1 MSSLSEFAVFK
12 HCVENP
18 QKLDKQLS
26 QLNLQFIK
34 DPAAP
39 PDQDPIQTKQ
49 IEEQDPQAALES
61 KQRKAVRLFYQVWS
75 GVTKC
80 LRNIVQV
87 QKKSIE
93 IKDFAIFGP
102 IFDKAAGTRDP
113 NDKGIK
119 NKNVIDRLGLHPVF
133 VVINDDFLSQMDWQ
147 VAIDQNTDKAVG
159 RFNKFERAEVNE
171 LFMNKIQ
178 PLSISSIA
186 SVCCT
191 DALTVEN
198 VL

>member
-1 MSSLSEFAVFK
+1 M
-12 HCVENP
+12 
-18 QKLDKQLS
+18 
-26 QLNLQFIK
+26 
-34 DPAAP
+34 
-39 PDQDPIQTKQ
+39 
-49 IEEQDPQAALES
+49 
-61 KQRKAVRLFYQVWS
+61 
-75 GVTKC
+75 
-80 LRNIVQV
+80 

-119 NKNVIDRLGLHPVF
+119 NKGVIDRLGLHPVF
-133 VVINDDFLSQMDWQ
+133 VVINDDFLQQMDWQ

-191 DALTVEN
+191 DSLTVEL
-198 VL
+198 VI